1 MGYIRIAAG
10 AYREM
15 VRHCMEEKPLEAC
28 GLLSGSEGTV
38 GHCWNIRNVNQS
50 PVSFAMDMEQVVT
63 ALQQMKQHNE
73 QLLGIYHS
81 HPNSYP
87 YPSTFD
93 IEHVAYPCSYLIV
106 SLNRLRP
113 RVRSYRITGGDVQ
126 HEPIWLVPS

>member
-1 MGYIRIAAG
+1 
-10 AYREM
+10 M
-15 VRHCMEEKPLEAC
+15 VHHCMEEKPLEAC

-38 GHCWNIRNVNQS
+38 GRCWNIRNVNQS

-63 ALQQMKQHNE
+63 ALQQMKLHNE

-87 YPSTFD
+87 YPSIFD
-93 IEHVAYPCSYLIV
+93 IEHVVYPCSYLIV

-113 RVRSYRITGGDVQ
+113 RVRSYRITEGDVL